1 MKMAFVFAMVA
12 LLLVGCSS
20 YSEIARWNSPVTI
33 NNGEVPIATFATQ
46 NVSYQLFGV
55 IPISSGR
62 PWTSGDGDIKYDFD
76 VHFFADDATLE
87 NNLVSLK
94 HALDIVG
101 SHRITQL
108 QVSELADWSFILLR
122 CHLVNTKCMIL
133 DDKKKQQ

>member
-108 QVSELADWSFILLR
+108 QVSELDDWSFILLR
-122 CHLVNTKCMIL
+122 CHLVNTKCIIL